1 MAICNLSD
9 LPALLKSGTC
19 LLGLDPGRV
28 VIGVAIADPDGRI
41 ASPLLGLTRTKLA
54 ADLTKLAEIARERNV
69 GGLVVGLPKNMDG
82 SVGFQGE
89 EVRAFSEKLKA
100 VIDPEIKIF
109 FWDERLSSVAAERIL
124 IEGNVS
130 RKKRKGVIDK
140 MAAVVILQTY
150 LDSVSPR

>member
-1 MAICNLSD
+1 MIKDRVIGLDVGSKRIGIAISDPFGWTAQPVMTLHRTELSD
-9 LPALLKSGTC
+9 DLAKINELIIKENAKS
-19 LLGLDPGRV
+19 
-28 VIGVAIADPDGRI
+28 
-41 ASPLLGLTRTKLA
+41 
-54 ADLTKLAEIARERNV
+54 
-69 GGLVVGLPKNMDG
+69 LVLGLPKNMDG

-89 EVRAFSEKLKA
+89 EVRAFSEELKA
-100 VIDPEIKIF
+100 VIDPQISIS

-150 LDSVSPR
+150 LDSVSQR

>member
-1 MAICNLSD
+1 MI
-9 LPALLKSGTC
+9 KERVI
-19 LLGLDPGRV
+19 GLDVGSKR
-28 VIGVAIADPDGRI
+28 IGIAISDPFGWTAQPI
-41 ASPLLGLTRTKLA
+41 MTLHRTEISDDLA
-54 ADLTKLAEIARERNV
+54 KINDLIVKENAKS
-69 GGLVVGLPKNMDG
+69 LVLGLPKNMDG

-89 EVRAFSEKLKA
+89 EVRAFSEELKA
-100 VIDPEIKIF
+100 IIDPEIKIF

>member
-1 MAICNLSD
+1 MIKDRVIGLDVGSKRIGIAISDPFGWTAQPVMTLHRTELSD
-9 LPALLKSGTC
+9 DLAKINELIIKENAKS
-19 LLGLDPGRV
+19 
-28 VIGVAIADPDGRI
+28 
-41 ASPLLGLTRTKLA
+41 
-54 ADLTKLAEIARERNV
+54 
-69 GGLVVGLPKNMDG
+69 LVLGLPKNMDG

-89 EVRAFSEKLKA
+89 EVRTFSEELKA
-100 VIDPEIKIF
+100 VIDPQISIS

-150 LDSVSPR
+150 LDSVSQR

>member
-1 MAICNLSD
+1 MIKDRVIGLDVGSKRIGIAISDPFGWTAQPVMTLHRTELSD
-9 LPALLKSGTC
+9 DLAKINQLIIKENAKS
-19 LLGLDPGRV
+19 
-28 VIGVAIADPDGRI
+28 
-41 ASPLLGLTRTKLA
+41 
-54 ADLTKLAEIARERNV
+54 
-69 GGLVVGLPKNMDG
+69 LVLGLPKNMDG

-89 EVRAFSEKLKA
+89 EVRAFSEELKA
-100 VIDPEIKIF
+100 VIDPQISIS

-150 LDSVSPR
+150 LDSVSQR

>member
-1 MAICNLSD
+1 MIKDRVIGLDVGSKRIGIAISDPFGWTAQPVMTLHRTELSD
-9 LPALLKSGTC
+9 DLAKINELIIKENAKS
-19 LLGLDPGRV
+19 
-28 VIGVAIADPDGRI
+28 
-41 ASPLLGLTRTKLA
+41 
-54 ADLTKLAEIARERNV
+54 
-69 GGLVVGLPKNMDG
+69 LVLGLPKNMDG

-89 EVRAFSEKLKA
+89 EVRAFSEELKA
-100 VIDPEIKIF
+100 VIDPQISIS

>member
-1 MAICNLSD
+1 MIKDRVIGLDVGSKRIGIAISDPFGWTAQPVMTLHRTELSD
-9 LPALLKSGTC
+9 DLAKINELIIKENAKS
-19 LLGLDPGRV
+19 
-28 VIGVAIADPDGRI
+28 
-41 ASPLLGLTRTKLA
+41 
-54 ADLTKLAEIARERNV
+54 
-69 GGLVVGLPKNMDG
+69 LVLGLPKNMDG

-89 EVRAFSEKLKA
+89 EVRAFSEELKA
-100 VIDPEIKIF
+100 VIDPQISIS

-150 LDSVSPR
+150 LDSVAQR

>member
-1 MAICNLSD
+1 MIKDRVIGLDVGSKRIGIAISDPFGWTAQPVMTLHRTELSD
-9 LPALLKSGTC
+9 DLVKINELIIKENAKS
-19 LLGLDPGRV
+19 
-28 VIGVAIADPDGRI
+28 
-41 ASPLLGLTRTKLA
+41 
-54 ADLTKLAEIARERNV
+54 
-69 GGLVVGLPKNMDG
+69 LVLGLPKNMDG

-89 EVRAFSEKLKA
+89 EVRTFSEELKA
-100 VIDPEIKIF
+100 VIDPKIAIS

-150 LDSVSPR
+150 LDSVSQR